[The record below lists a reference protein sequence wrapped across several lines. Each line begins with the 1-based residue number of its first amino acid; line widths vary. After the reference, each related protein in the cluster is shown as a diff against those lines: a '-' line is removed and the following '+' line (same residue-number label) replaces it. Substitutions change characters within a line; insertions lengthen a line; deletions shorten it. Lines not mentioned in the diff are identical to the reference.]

1 MTLNSPP
8 SIAPHIKSLLRG
20 IKLQDISF
28 VEYPPAKWSWHIAM
42 AMASAILS
50 PATKQ
55 YWDNH
60 AHKTKADLEMWL
72 GQTWVRRSKL
82 NLSEFPEIFPHAAA
96 LFEILMLRSQPA
108 LVRLYGDDG
117 AKVSHYVLQGM
128 MTEGNLQYPGWL
140 QSYYDMRQSIE
151 VDETLQNHLNQYVS
165 QYPEGWTKEE
175 EVRYQHQN
183 ETAWPLLP
191 VHAPMES
198 TMEWFNP
205 QNMLVTPVRTVVSSH
220 SQEVE
225 GIDEIDGVPYEGLR
239 LGKKGAI
246 QITGPLGQRHEVSYV
261 FNLMFSP
268 VPVAGTRPLHAHV
281 LIERST
287 ELTDEAS
294 LQQMHA
300 MTLAHAVTKS
310 LGAWL
315 NAPLVRIQTK
325 NIKFEPSVSVD
336 CELRDPEANLVW
348 LDIVQDHLKQFM
360 QEAFNVPH
368 EVSSIR
374 RTL

>member
-1 MTLNSPP
+1 
-8 SIAPHIKSLLRG
+8 
-20 IKLQDISF
+20 
-28 VEYPPAKWSWHIAM
+28 M
-42 AMASAILS
+42 AMTGALLS
-50 PATKQ
+50 PATRD
-55 YWDNH
+55 YWDSH
-60 AHKTKADLEMWL
+60 IHRERADLESWL
-72 GQTWVRRSKL
+72 GQTWVRRTKI
-82 NLSEFPEIFPHAAA
+82 NLAEFPEIVPHAVA
-96 LFEILMLRSQPA
+96 LFETLMLRSQPA
-108 LVRLYGDDG
+108 LIRLYGENG
-117 AKVSHYVLQGM
+117 VKAAHYVLQGM
-128 MTEGNLQYPGWL
+128 MTEGPLQYPNWM
-140 QSYYDMRQSIE
+140 QHYYDMRQSIE
-151 VDETLQNHLNQYVS
+151 VDDVLQNHLNQYVS

-175 EVRYQHQN
+175 ETVYQDKN

-191 VHAPMES
+191 IHAPMES
-198 TMEWFNP
+198 VMEWFNP
-205 QNMLVTPVRTVVSSH
+205 ANMTVTPIRAIVSSH

-225 GIDEIDGVPYEGLR
+225 GVDDIDGVPYEGLR

-246 QITGPLGQRHEVSYV
+246 QITGVLGQRHEVSYV

-287 ELTDEAS
+287 ELTDEVS

-310 LGAWL
+310 LGTWL
-315 NAPLVRIQTK
+315 NAPLVKQQTK
-325 NIKFEPSVSVD
+325 HIKFEPSVSVD